1 MKNTVERFSN
11 RVANYVKYRPGY
23 PREILE
29 VFRDEMNLTPDSV
42 VADIGSGTG
51 ISAKVF
57 LENGNPVYGVEPNAA
72 MRAAAEE
79 FLKDFPQYESVD
91 GTAERTNLPAD
102 SVDFVIAA
110 QAFHWFDREKTP
122 AEFRRIARSS
132 SNSGGAFVA
141 LIWNE
146 RQLDTNDFLRE
157 YEEILKKYGTDY
169 EKVRHDNLEKEIFE
183 KAFEAEFALK
193 TFLNVQTLDFEG
205 MKGRILSSS
214 YMPSENE
221 PLFEPLVGELRRLFD
236 KYAESG
242 RIQIL
247 YSTNIFYT
255 RL

>member
-1 MKNTVERFSN
+1 MSDTVERFSN

-29 VFRDEMNLTPDSV
+29 VFRDEMGLTENSV
-42 VADIGSGTG
+42 IADVGSGTG

-57 LENGNPVYGVEPNAA
+57 LENGNAVFGVEPNAA
-72 MRAAAEE
+72 MRAAAGE
-79 FLKDFPQYESVD
+79 FLKDFPKFKSVD
-91 GTAERTNLPAD
+91 GTAEQTNLPDA

-110 QAFHWFDREKTP
+110 QAFHWFDRDKTP
-122 AEFRRIARSS
+122 REFRRITRA
-132 SNSGGAFVA
+132 GGFVA

-157 YEEILKKYGTDY
+157 YEARLKECGTDY
-169 EKVRHDNLEKEIFE
+169 EKVRHDNLDQAIFE
-183 KAFEAEFALK
+183 KAFDAEFALK
-193 TFLNVQTLDFEG
+193 TFLNIQTLDYDG
-205 MKGRILSSS
+205 LKGRMLSSS
-214 YMPSENE
+214 YMPSEKDLRFA
-221 PLFEPLVGELRRLFD
+221 PMIAKLQRLFE

-242 RIQIL
+242 KIQIL